1 MATPPS
7 TPKRKAPASPNT
19 PRKTPKL
26 NTPKTKSIISGLS
39 KMRMSPDTARKH
51 VKSVKRSLAEN
62 LNKMARS
69 AILAKGMKGLKTQI
83 RTPFQL
89 AQNERKKM
97 ENKKNKNKK

>member
-7 TPKRKAPASPNT
+7 TPKRKAPSTPNT
-19 PRKTPKL
+19 PRKMPKT
-26 NTPKTKSIISGLS
+26 NTPKTKSIISGLG
-39 KMRMSPDTARKH
+39 KMSMSPNTARKY
-51 VKSVKRSLAEN
+51 VKSVKRSLNEN

-69 AILAKGMKGLKTQI
+69 TILAKGMKGLKGRV

-97 ENKKNKNKK
+97 KNKNTGKK

>member
-7 TPKRKAPASPNT
+7 TPKRKAPESPGT
-19 PRKTPKL
+19 SRKTPKV

-39 KMRMSPDTARKH
+39 KMSMSPDTARKR
-51 VKSVKRSLAEN
+51 VKSVKRSLTEN

-69 AILAKGMKGLKTQI
+69 AILAKGMKGLKTRV

-89 AQNERKKM
+89 AQNERKKLAK
-97 ENKKNKNKK
+97 NKNKNKK

>member
-1 MATPPS
+1 
-7 TPKRKAPASPNT
+7 
-19 PRKTPKL
+19 
-26 NTPKTKSIISGLS
+26 
-39 KMRMSPDTARKH
+39 MRMSPDTARKH

-89 AQNERKKM
+89 ARNERKKM

>member
-19 PRKTPKL
+19 PRKAPKT
-26 NTPKTKSIISGLS
+26 NTPKTKSIISGLG
-39 KMRMSPDTARKH
+39 KMSMSPDTARKH
-51 VKSVKRSLAEN
+51 VKSVKRSLTEN

-69 AILAKGMKGLKTQI
+69 AILAKGMKGLKGRV

-89 AQNERKKM
+89 AENERKKLK
-97 ENKKNKNKK
+97 NKNKNKK